1 MIERANKLINT
12 LDIKGLRELWLRTDR
27 VEEKDGKSLVRG
39 LVMDRLEVLNPGA
52 FETWL
57 EADNDTDFSM
67 FY

>member
-1 MIERANKLINT
+1 MMDRAVKLIET

-39 LVMDRLEVLNPGA
+39 LVMDRLEALNPEA